1 MSATSAHHLLFV
13 EYRVLSA
20 ARFVT
25 ATPALDVSR
34 AWKADLILFD
44 PTTPASHMNT
54 LLSGMPG
61 RRLPTCPGDVLV
73 FLDDAPVLDERQVMH
88 ARCLFRL
95 ATPGPRRKPHG
106 LGTLRG
112 SLLDVANY
120 GIRSPEDHDHVH
132 GSSKIIEARK
142 RRQSGYRGTIRT
154 NRNDVESRAMEIGDH
169 LMTVPRG
176 PGTGAHD
183 GDCPRRAQQTLD
195 HALFTRDVSH
205 DRERCN
211 PMDYLA
217 DMNSFR
223 DGICREGRVPFH
235 RSFPIVEL

>member
-13 EYRVLSA
+13 EYRVLSS

-34 AWKADLILFD
+34 ARKGDLILLD
-44 PTTPASHMNT
+44 PTAPASHMNP

-61 RRLPTCPGDVLV
+61 RRLPSCPGDVLV
-73 FLDDAPVLDERQVMH
+73 FLDDAPVLDERQVML

-95 ATPGPRRKPHG
+95 ATPGPRRKPDS

-120 GIRSPEDHDHVH
+120 RIRSPEDHDHVH

-154 NRNDVESRAMEIGDH
+154 NRNDVESRAMEIRDH

-176 PGTGAHD
+176 PGTGAHH
-183 GDCPRRAQQTLD
+183 GDRPRRPQQALD
-195 HALFTRDVSH
+195 HALFTCDVSH
-205 DRERCN
+205 HCGRCD
-211 PMDYLA
+211 PMDYVA
-217 DMNSFR
+217 DINSFR
-223 DGICREGRVPFH
+223 CH
-235 RSFPIVEL
+235 LQ